1 MSGRIEQRLA
11 GLLRTGAAAAGVVV
25 GAGSAWFLAA
35 HGFDVADYH
44 MYRGEPAGLRGVG
57 GLLRSPLSGEGRAI
71 MQLGIV
77 ILVATPI
84 ARVAFSVGAFARAR
98 DRAYVAIT
106 ATVLLVLVYSLFGG
120 R

>member
-1 MSGRIEQRLA
+1 MTGAIERRIVQLLRGGMAASVLVMCVGAAWYLTAHGADPADHSRFRPAPA
-11 GLLRTGAAAAGVVV
+11 GLLTT
-25 GAGSAWFLAA
+25 
-35 HGFDVADYH
+35 
-44 MYRGEPAGLRGVG
+44 P
-57 GLLRSPLSGEGRAI
+57 LLGEGRAL

-98 DRAYVAIT
+98 DRAYAVIT
-106 ATVLLVLVYSLFGG
+106 TAVFCILLYSLLGG

>member
-1 MSGRIEQRLA
+1 MSGKIEQRLA
-11 GLLRTGAAAAGVVV
+11 DLLRAGAATAGVVV
-25 GAGSAWFLAA
+25 LAGSAWFLAV
-35 HGFDVADYH
+35 HGTDAADYH
-44 MYRGEPAGLRGVG
+44 TFRGEPAGLRGVA
-57 GLLRSPLSGEGRAI
+57 GLLRAPLMGEGRAI

-84 ARVAFSVGAFARAR
+84 ARVAFSVGAFAWAR